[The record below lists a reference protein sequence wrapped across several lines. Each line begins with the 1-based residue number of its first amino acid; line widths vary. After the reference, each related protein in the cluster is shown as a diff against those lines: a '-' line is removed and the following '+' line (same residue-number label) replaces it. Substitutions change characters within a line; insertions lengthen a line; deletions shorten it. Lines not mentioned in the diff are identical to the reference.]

1 MHVACRGRMKED
13 KSGVH
18 RMNVREWLNKE
29 FTDKRMEKLAKCLVL
44 LFVMVLSIFVLSVKV
59 PETSLFQ
66 ETKALGIF
74 CGILAAAIIGILI
87 WGMNATTTVFSE
99 TYNDGVEQIDI
110 NTIYLENSGVE
121 VDFSEVLLSNQ
132 EETRKL
138 IVSTQEAAVSTE
150 LSDKLIQKL
159 DFDFLK
165 KTQKVSY
172 TGTGYFVVDLDNLT
186 KESIVQD
193 KENKVITIKI
203 GHAYLQAIEID
214 PDKIIVDEVKKG
226 LLAWGDL
233 ELTVNDYNAIEKELR
248 NRLEAKFNTAE
259 NGQEADKTALRM
271 VKEVYVPI
279 VKAIDKDYSVAVEFK

>member
-1 MHVACRGRMKED
+1 MK
-13 KSGVH
+13 
-18 RMNVREWLNKE
+18 R
-29 FTDKRMEKLAKCLVL
+29 
-44 LFVMVLSIFVLSVKV
+44 
-59 PETSLFQ
+59 
-66 ETKALGIF
+66 KALGIF

-172 TGTGYFVVDLDNLT
+172 MGTGYFVVDLDNLT

-248 NRLEAKFNTAE
+248 NRLEAKFNTA
-259 NGQEADKTALRM
+259 
-271 VKEVYVPI
+271 
-279 VKAIDKDYSVAVEFK
+279 

>member
-1 MHVACRGRMKED
+1 MK
-13 KSGVH
+13 
-18 RMNVREWLNKE
+18 R
-29 FTDKRMEKLAKCLVL
+29 
-44 LFVMVLSIFVLSVKV
+44 
-59 PETSLFQ
+59 
-66 ETKALGIF
+66 KALSIF
-74 CGILAAAIIGILI
+74 CGILLAAIIGILI
-87 WGMNATTTVFSE
+87 WSRNATTTVFNE

-138 IVSTQEAAVSTE
+138 IVSTQEATVSTE
-150 LSDKLIQKL
+150 LSDKLFQKI

-186 KESIVQD
+186 KENIVQD

-233 ELTVNDYNAIEKELR
+233 ELTVNDYNVIEKELR
-248 NRLEAKFNTAE
+248 SRLESKFNTAE
-259 NGQEADKTALRM
+259 NGQEADKIALWM
-271 VKEVYVPI
+271 VKEVYEPV
-279 VKAIDKDYSVAVEFK
+279 VKAIDNQYSVVVEFE

>member
-1 MHVACRGRMKED
+1 MK
-13 KSGVH
+13 
-18 RMNVREWLNKE
+18 R
-29 FTDKRMEKLAKCLVL
+29 
-44 LFVMVLSIFVLSVKV
+44 
-59 PETSLFQ
+59 
-66 ETKALGIF
+66 KALGIF
-74 CGILAAAIIGILI
+74 CGILLVAIIGILI
-87 WGMNATTTVFSE
+87 WSRNATTTVFNE

-121 VDFSEVLLSNQ
+121 IDFSEVLLSNQ

-138 IVSTQEAAVSTE
+138 IVSTQEATVSTE
-150 LSDKLIQKL
+150 LSDKLFQKI

-172 TGTGYFVVDLDNLT
+172 TGKGYFVVDLDNLT
-186 KESIVQD
+186 KENIVQD

-233 ELTVNDYNAIEKELR
+233 ELTVNDYNVIEKELR
-248 NRLEAKFNTAE
+248 SRLEVKFNTAE
-259 NGQEADKTALRM
+259 NGQEADEIALRM
-271 VKEVYVPI
+271 VKEVYEPI
-279 VKAIDKDYSVAVEFK
+279 VKAIDNQYSVVVEFK